1 MILLLRQE
9 PRNVFIVGISP
20 ISATPPGDVMLNEIR
35 WHGRGGQ
42 GVVTASRMLAQAA
55 LLEGKFVQAFPE
67 FGPERTGA
75 PILGFTR
82 ISDKKIRIHSHVYN
96 PSLVVVLD
104 PTLLESVDVTTGLA
118 RNGRLV
124 VNSEKNPRQIKEKL
138 AAPNAKAFTV
148 DATRIALEILGRA
161 ITNTAMLGAVIRAAP
176 IVSLESVKAAVRERF
191 TENLA
196 DRNVTAI
203 ERAYS
208 EVVSE

>member
-1 MILLLRQE
+1 
-9 PRNVFIVGISP
+9 
-20 ISATPPGDVMLNEIR
+20 MLNEIR

>member
-1 MILLLRQE
+1 
-9 PRNVFIVGISP
+9 
-20 ISATPPGDVMLNEIR
+20 MLSEIR

-42 GVVTASRMLAQAA
+42 GVVTASRILAQAA

-82 ISDKKIRIHSHVYN
+82 ISDERIRIHSHVYT

-104 PTLLESVDVTTGLA
+104 PTLLESVDVTTGLNK
-118 RNGRLV
+118 NGILV
-124 VNSEKNPRQIKEKL
+124 VNSEKTPRQIKERL
-138 AAPNAKAFTV
+138 GVHDAKAFTV
-148 DATRIALEILGRA
+148 DATRIALEVLGRA
-161 ITNTAMLGAVIRAAP
+161 ITNTAMLGAVVRAAP
-176 IVSLESVKAAVRERF
+176 IASLDSVKAAVRERF
-191 TENLA
+191 TESLA

-208 EVVSE
+208 EVVCE

>member
-1 MILLLRQE
+1 
-9 PRNVFIVGISP
+9 
-20 ISATPPGDVMLNEIR
+20 MLNEIR

-82 ISDKKIRIHSHVYN
+82 ISDERIRIHSHVYT
-96 PSLVVVLD
+96 PGLVVVLD
-104 PTLLESVDVTTGLA
+104 PTLLESVDVTTGLT

-124 VNSEKNPRQIKEKL
+124 VNSEKTPAQIKEKL
-138 AAPNAKAFTV
+138 ETPNAKTFTV
-148 DATRIALEILGRA
+148 DATRIALEALGRA

-191 TENLA
+191 AESLA
-196 DRNVTAI
+196 VRNITAI
-203 ERAYS
+203 ERSYS